1 MLQSLT
7 PLREYNEKLS
17 NPILRQ
23 FKTFEPDS
31 TRRRGHFCKFPRLI
45 FNSLP
50 LCKIQSTLLPLFA
63 CISLVWSFPCTF
75 VYKSLLIFYYA
86 YVLHQA
92 PSSPSCPAPF
102 PLGYWP
108 FSHTIANI
116 LAAIT
121 HIIFYMPF
129 STCSQNQKNISDAF
143 NPTFYLLQS
152 AKLLIAIC

>member
-86 YVLHQA
+86 YVLHLHLHVLVH
-92 PSSPSCPAPF
+92 F
-102 PLGYWP
+102 PLVIGP
-108 FSHTIANI
+108 SHIPLQTFLLPTHTSFSICHFQRAPRTKKTLVMPLI
-116 LAAIT
+116 LRYT
-121 HIIFYMPF
+121 PY
-129 STCSQNQKNISDAF
+129 SLQN
-143 NPTFYLLQS
+143 Y
-152 AKLLIAIC
+152 